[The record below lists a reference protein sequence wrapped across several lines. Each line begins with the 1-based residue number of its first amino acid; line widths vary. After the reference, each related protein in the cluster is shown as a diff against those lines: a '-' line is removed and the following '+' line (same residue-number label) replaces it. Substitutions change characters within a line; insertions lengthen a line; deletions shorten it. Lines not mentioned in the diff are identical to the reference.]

1 MRLLQSGD
9 ATEYAFAGTLI
20 SANEGE
26 LLKSTVGDL
35 IEKNPRA
42 VGMVLNR
49 AGLPC
54 VMCAH
59 SNAEKLSDALAIH
72 NVDLDANPWILKEL
86 MAVNRIN

>member
-9 ATEYAFAGTLI
+9 TTEYAVAGTLI
-20 SANEGE
+20 STSEDE

-35 IEKNPRA
+35 IEKNPKA

-54 VMCAH
+54 VTCTH

-86 MAVNRIN
+86 MAINLVS